1 MQVLV
6 NGLLAAAITCMSGLG
21 FALIYRTAGFFHFSY
36 GATITAGAYFAFLFH
51 QWLNFPLP
59 ISLLGAIAATAA
71 LGILLDGIIYRPLR
85 VKQSTSLIA
94 TLASLGIYTVVHN
107 LISLIFG
114 DEIKSILQ
122 VTPASSLKL
131 FGAAI
136 TPIQTGILASS
147 ILLTG
152 TIIWWMKTS
161 DLGKAMRAL
170 ASDAMLARVCGID
183 SDRLIKWAF
192 AIGSC
197 LAGITGILIA
207 LDLDMTPTMGM
218 SPMLMGMVAFMIGGL
233 DRLVGVVL
241 GALVL
246 SFLQQLAVWLL
257 GAQWQNAIAFIVLL
271 GFLLFRPQG
280 FLGRAT
286 QRTVRQTTV

>member
-1 MQVLV
+1 MER
-6 NGLLAAAITCMSGLG
+6 S
-21 FALIYRTAGFFHFSY
+21 
-36 GATITAGAYFAFLFH
+36 
-51 QWLNFPLP
+51 
-59 ISLLGAIAATAA
+59 
-71 LGILLDGIIYRPLR
+71 
-85 VKQSTSLIA
+85 
-94 TLASLGIYTVVHN
+94 
-107 LISLIFG
+107 
-114 DEIKSILQ
+114 
-122 VTPASSLKL
+122 
-131 FGAAI
+131 I
-136 TPIQTGILASS
+136 TPIQTVILASS

-152 TIIWWMKTS
+152 TIIWWMKIS

-183 SDRLIKWAF
+183 RDRVIRWAF

-218 SPMLMGMVAFMIGGL
+218 NPMLMGMVAFIIGGL
-233 DRLVGVVL
+233 ERLIGVVL

-246 SFLQQLAVWLL
+246 GFLQQLAVWSI
-257 GAQWQNAIAFIVLL
+257 GVEWQNAIAFIVLL

-280 FLGRAT
+280 FLGRRT

>member
-1 MQVLV
+1 
-6 NGLLAAAITCMSGLG
+6 MSGLG

-36 GATITAGAYFAFLFH
+36 GAIITSGAYFALLFH

-59 ISLLGAIAATAA
+59 ISLLGAISATAA
-71 LGILLDGIIYRPLR
+71 LGILLDWMIYRPLR
-85 VKQSTSLIA
+85 HRQSTSLIA
-94 TLASLGIYTVVHN
+94 TLASLGIYTVIGN
-107 LISLIFG
+107 LISLLFG
-114 DEIKSILQ
+114 DEIQSILQ
-122 VTPASSLKL
+122 GTPPPSLNL

-136 TPIQTGILASS
+136 TPVQTGILASS

-152 TIIWWMKTS
+152 TIVLWMKTS
-161 DLGKAMRAL
+161 DLGKAMRAQ

-183 SDRLIKWAF
+183 SDRLIQWAF

-218 SPMLMGMVAFMIGGL
+218 TPMLMGMVAFIIGGL

-246 SFLQQLAVWLL
+246 GFLQQLAVWFI
-257 GAQWQNAIAFIVLL
+257 GAEWQNAIAFIVLL
-271 GFLLFRPQG
+271 AFLLFRPQG

>member
-1 MQVLV
+1 MQILV
-6 NGLLAAAITCMSGLG
+6 NGLLAAAIACISGLG

-51 QWLNFPLP
+51 QWLNFPLS
-59 ISLLGAIAATAA
+59 ISLLGAIAATAG
-71 LGILLDGIIYRPLR
+71 LGIWLDWMIYRPLR
-85 VKQSTSLIA
+85 DRQSTSLIA
-94 TLASLGIYTVVHN
+94 TLASLGIYTVIQN

-114 DEIKSILQ
+114 DEIKSIFQ
-122 VTPASSLKL
+122 GTPLPSLNL

-152 TIIWWMKTS
+152 MIVLWMKTS
-161 DLGKAMRAL
+161 DLGKAMRAQ

-183 SDRLIKWAF
+183 SDRTIRSAF
-192 AIGSC
+192 GIGSC

-218 SPMLMGMVAFMIGGL
+218 NPMLMGMVAFIIGGL

-246 SFLQQLAVWLL
+246 GFLQQLAVWFI
-257 GAQWQNAIAFIVLL
+257 GAEWQNAIAFIVLL

-280 FLGRAT
+280 FLGRTT